1 MKTIKVKIFEKN
13 EGFVNDLINFLMKNS
28 DEFSKTI
35 KRDNFINEML
45 SIDKKLKKDDLS
57 VFTLRDLS
65 PIKIGITENG
75 FDTIYYGKNY
85 ESPKED
91 ILNIVKIT
99 HRILDIIVESRD
111 EIYGIIK
118 ILDTPQ
124 GKPLKSLEEEDIILK
139 PIYNRDNKI
148 VRFDIDININNAA

>member
-1 MKTIKVKIFEKN
+1 MKTIKVRIFEKN
-13 EGFVNDLINFLMKNS
+13 EGFVNDLINFLMRNS
-28 DEFSKTI
+28 GDFSKTI
-35 KRDNFINEML
+35 TRDNFINEIL
-45 SIDKKLKKDDLS
+45 SIDENQKKDDLS

-65 PIKIGITENG
+65 PIKIGITENE
-75 FDTIYYGKNY
+75 FDICGKNY
-85 ESPKED
+85 EFPNED
-91 ILNIVKIT
+91 ILNIGKISHSLQYIT
-99 HRILDIIVESRD
+99 VESRN

-118 ILDTPQ
+118 ILDTSQ

>member
-1 MKTIKVKIFEKN
+1 MKTIKVRIFEKN

-28 DEFSKTI
+28 YEFSKTI
-35 KRDNFINEML
+35 KRDNLINEIL

-65 PIKIGITENG
+65 PIKIGITESE
-75 FDTIYYGKNY
+75 FDRCGKNY
-85 ESPKED
+85 EFPNED
-91 ILNIVKIT
+91 ILNISKIT
-99 HRILDIIVESRD
+99 HSLQYITVESRD
-111 EIYGIIK
+111 EFYGTIK

>member
-1 MKTIKVKIFEKN
+1 MIMKTIKVRIFEKN

-28 DEFSKTI
+28 YGFSKTI
-35 KRDNFINEML
+35 KRDNFINEIL

-65 PIKIGITENG
+65 PIKIGIAENG
-75 FDTIYYGKNY
+75 FDICGKNY

-91 ILNIVKIT
+91 ILNIAKISHALQYIT
-99 HRILDIIVESRD
+99 VESRD

>member
-1 MKTIKVKIFEKN
+1 MKTIKVRIFEKN
-13 EGFVNDLINFLMKNS
+13 EGFVNDLINFLMSNS
-28 DEFSKTI
+28 GEFSKTI
-35 KRDNFINEML
+35 KRDNFINEIL

-65 PIKIGITENG
+65 PIKIGITDWKL
-75 FDTIYYGKNY
+75 FDICGKNY
-85 ESPKED
+85 EFPNED
-91 ILNIVKIT
+91 ILNISKISHSLQYIT
-99 HRILDIIVESRD
+99 VESRD
-111 EIYGIIK
+111 EFYGTIK

-124 GKPLKSLEEEDIILK
+124 GKPLKSLEEIDMILK

>member
-1 MKTIKVKIFEKN
+1 MKRVKVRIFENN

-35 KRDNFINEML
+35 KRDNFINEIL
-45 SIDKKLKKDDLS
+45 SIDENLKKDDFS

-65 PIKIGITENG
+65 PIKIGITEN
-75 FDTIYYGKNY
+75 FYDICGKNY

-91 ILNIVKIT
+91 ILNIGKIS
-99 HRILDIIVESRD
+99 HSLQQIIVETRD

-124 GKPLKSLEEEDIILK
+124 GKPLKSLEERDMILK

-148 VRFDIDININNAA
+148 VRFDIDININNAAWY

>member
-1 MKTIKVKIFEKN
+1 MMMKTIKVRIFEKN

-28 DEFSKTI
+28 GDFSKTI
-35 KRDNFINEML
+35 KRDNFINEIL

-65 PIKIGITENG
+65 PIKIGITESE
-75 FDTIYYGKNY
+75 FDICGKNY
-85 ESPKED
+85 EFPKED

-99 HRILDIIVESRD
+99 HSLQHIIVESKD

-124 GKPLKSLEEEDIILK
+124 GKPLKSLEERDMILK

-148 VRFDIDININNAA
+148 VRFDIDININNAS